1 MKFQA
6 TSARFKMYRYI
17 RLNGWLN
24 GKECRR
30 PRFDLW
36 VGKIPWR
43 KEELPT
49 SVFLPGE
56 SHRHRS
62 LVGYSPWDHESQTWL
77 RNWAKHIYICMPPYT
92 HAHNIV
98 VTSLFSDDFWNSPY
112 HIAVRKVTTDIFHH
126 NLYLSGFKVNP
137 LKSNLCY
144 CSRHHWS
151 DVCSMECRR
160 QSSFLICLE
169 CYTPGCALW
178 RIQTAPSFTFILEA
192 YGRCLKMTVAAI
204 RGYRMM

>member
-1 MKFQA
+1 MA
-6 TSARFKMYRYI
+6 THSSIPAWRI
-17 RLNGWLN
+17 
-24 GKECRR
+24 
-30 PRFDLW
+30 LW
-36 VGKIPWR
+36 T
-43 KEELPT
+43 EE
-49 SVFLPGE
+49 PGGLQ
-56 SHRHRS
+56 STRSQKVRHDW
-62 LVGYSPWDHESQTWL
+62 VT
-77 RNWAKHIYICMPPYT
+77 NT

-98 VTSLFSDDFWNSPY
+98 VTSLFSDDFWKSPY